1 MRVLRQV
8 AGVRIVPRASL
19 TARDDAAAIVAAAHT
34 RAAAIVA
41 AARAEADGIREAS
54 RRDGEMLGGEQA
66 TAIVARARIEAD
78 RDTAVQADAVVS
90 LAMEVARTVL
100 GREASSGPEVLR
112 EVAARALARV
122 RRARRIVLKVNPAD
136 VAHATTHARS
146 WLPAGTDP
154 EAVGIEA
161 DPSVDQGGVV
171 IESDVGRIDARLD
184 RQLEAIARA
193 LRASG

>member
-1 MRVLRQV
+1 MKVLQQL
-8 AGVRIVPRASL
+8 AGVRIVPRASMA
-19 TARDDAAAIVAAAHT
+19 ARDDAAAIVAAAHA
-34 RAAAIVA
+34 RAEAIVA

-54 RRDGEMLGGEQA
+54 RREGEMIGGEQA
-66 TAIVARARIEAD
+66 AATVARARIEAD
-78 RDTAVQADAVVS
+78 RDAGAQTEAVVS
-90 LAMEVARTVL
+90 LAMDVARTVL

-112 EVAARALARV
+112 EVAGRALARV

-136 VAHATTHARS
+136 VAHATTHARA

-171 IESDVGRIDARLD
+171 IESELGTIDARLD